1 MFCKS
6 RIYNL
11 FNLDFFINGLY
22 LTLNFRSHAMYAL
35 VDCNNFYVSCER
47 VFAPQLGGRPVVVLS
62 NNDGCLI
69 SRSDEAKALGL
80 KMGEPYHLV
89 RPLLAQYQVQVFS
102 SNYALYGDMSRR
114 VVQVLSTFAAGVEI
128 YSIDE
133 AFLDF
138 SGMRLLA
145 PDLLAYGIR
154 VKKTVFQHTG
164 IPTCV
169 GIAPT
174 KTLAKLA
181 NRLARRQGTNGVLVL
196 TTPAQWEAALAATP
210 VESIWGVGR
219 RYARKLQDIGIV
231 TGADLTALPEHWLR
245 RHLGGVVG
253 QRLWRELHGQP
264 CLEWNPSE
272 WDDEGSQLLPSAA
285 SRHSVTCTRSFGRPQ
300 HDAAVLAEAVA
311 TFAARAAEKLRRQ
324 GLVAHLITVIL
335 GTDRFAPTAEP
346 ATHTA
351 VLALAAATNDTALLT
366 QAALRGLKQLQRPG
380 RAYQRAGVLLSGLE
394 TAGQAQLGLF
404 ADTTAQQQRSQQ
416 LMSALDAIN
425 GRFGRQL
432 VRLAAT
438 GAVRSSAAPQPQPA
452 WAGRS
457 AHRSPCYTTD
467 WNDLWT
473 VQLGI

>member
-1 MFCKS
+1 
-6 RIYNL
+6 
-11 FNLDFFINGLY
+11 
-22 LTLNFRSHAMYAL
+22 MYAL

-47 VFAPQLGGRPVVVLS
+47 VFAPQLAGHPVVVLS

-89 RPLLAQYQVQVFS
+89 RPLLEQHKVRVFS

-114 VVQVLSTFAAGVEI
+114 VVQVLSNFAAGVEI

-138 SGMRLLA
+138 SGMHLLV

-154 VKKTVFQHTG
+154 VRSTVRQHTG
-164 IPTCV
+164 IPICV

-181 NRLARRQGTNGVLVL
+181 NRLARRQDTTGVLVL
-196 TTPAQWEAALAATP
+196 ATPEQWEAALAQTP
-210 VESIWGVGR
+210 VADIWGVGR
-219 RYARKLQDIGIV
+219 RYARKLLEMNIT
-231 TGADLTALPEHWLR
+231 TGAALAALPEHWLR

-264 CLEWNPSE
+264 CLEWNPTE
-272 WDDEGSQLLPSAA
+272 WDEEGDQLLPSATG
-285 SRHSVTCTRSFGRPQ
+285 RHSVTCTRSFGRPQ

-311 TFAARAAEKLRRQ
+311 TFAAKAAEKLRRQ
-324 GLVAHLITVIL
+324 GLAAHLITVVL
-335 GTDRFAPTAEP
+335 GTNRFAATAGP
-346 ATHTA
+346 NTHTA
-351 VLALAAATNDTALLT
+351 VVSLAAASSDVSRLT
-366 QAALRGLKQLQRPG
+366 QAALCGLRRLQRPG
-380 RAYQRAGVLLSGLE
+380 TAYHRAGILLSGLE
-394 TAGQAQLGLF
+394 PAGRGQVGLF
-404 ADTTAQQQRSQQ
+404 PDAADQNQPRRDKLMTT
-416 LMSALDAIN
+416 LDALN
-425 GRFGRQL
+425 ARFGRQL

-438 GAVRSSAAPQPQPA
+438 GVAKDAPGQPQAAA